1 MKNVAMKVFAA
12 FCALGLTGCASDD
25 AGMFPSLLGSDAQEN
40 IYADKSNVV
49 NGSYTGTFVGQRVA
63 AFRQEL
69 SQIKQAEKS
78 SEKMLEKIN
87 ANISNNASLYQKTI
101 STVENKLQA
110 GTTPGNPNM
119 YAMLQQAQD
128 NVQNM
133 FTNANALDNLSTKT
147 ATILTSI
154 NYLENSIAAAFNISG
169 AVDEDHKQL
178 RELQNEAMTVAQK
191 AAALN
196 ETVSNAASFQ
206 QQTAIQSSQEIN
218 ALHESVKNGTNTF
231 KVIQRPVMQ
240 RSTGYAPIVPVT
252 RSAKPFK
259 TVSKKASAP
268 IANGLP
274 LFSVRFNDSNVNYK
288 EGLNT
293 AIKSALNRKP
303 NATFDIVAISDSNGQ
318 NKAQQ
323 YASNIFNEVVKLGA
337 NAGNISLNA
346 RISEKTPVAEVQ
358 IFVK

>member
-1 MKNVAMKVFAA
+1 
-12 FCALGLTGCASDD
+12 
-25 AGMFPSLLGSDAQEN
+25 
-40 IYADKSNVV
+40 
-49 NGSYTGTFVGQRVA
+49 
-63 AFRQEL
+63 
-69 SQIKQAEKS
+69 
-78 SEKMLEKIN
+78 
-87 ANISNNASLYQKTI
+87 
-101 STVENKLQA
+101 
-110 GTTPGNPNM
+110 
-119 YAMLQQAQD
+119 MLQQAQD

-337 NAGNISLNA
+337 NAGNVSLNA